1 MYFRFHKEISAAL
14 IILFLL
20 VIFFYFIYKPLFLI
34 FLILLIFTFYFFR
47 DPERVVPLG
56 DDILVSPADGL
67 ITNISEYKEG
77 KKSYTKV
84 SIFLSVFNV
93 HIQRL
98 PVSGQITK
106 IDYKRDINLREVDC
120 VKGFVMFINHFEC
133 KSTNYFDENFF
144 LYLEEVDLCKRLKKM
159 GKKIYIAE
167 NVMVKHLGG
176 KSHHPDQQE
185 KMEIQRN
192 WHYLWSLFYYSKKHK
207 GLIYAYKITLRK
219 FFSAFFKMIYYFFL
233 NKKKHVIYKYR
244 FLGLLNSYIG
254 KSSFFRVE

>member
-67 ITNISEYKEG
+67 ITNISEYKDG

-106 IDYKRDINLREVDC
+106 IDYIEGK
-120 VKGFVMFINHFEC
+120 FINATLDKASEDNERLRLTI
-133 KSTNYFDENFF
+133 KSGSNVIYITQIAGLIARRIICYLKTNEKVNQGDRYGIIKFGSR
-144 LYLEEVDLCKRLKKM
+144 VDIEFPNSYNLMVSIGQQCIGGETIIARDFKNIKNLQSREY
-159 GKKIYIAE
+159 KKI
-167 NVMVKHLGG
+167 
-176 KSHHPDQQE
+176 
-185 KMEIQRN
+185 
-192 WHYLWSLFYYSKKHK
+192 
-207 GLIYAYKITLRK
+207 
-219 FFSAFFKMIYYFFL
+219 
-233 NKKKHVIYKYR
+233 
-244 FLGLLNSYIG
+244 
-254 KSSFFRVE
+254 

>member
-67 ITNISEYKEG
+67 ITSISEYKEG

-98 PVSGQITK
+98 PISGQITK
-106 IDYKRDINLREVDC
+106 IDYIEGK
-120 VKGFVMFINHFEC
+120 FINATLDKASEDNERLRLTL
-133 KSTNYFDENFF
+133 KSGSNVIYITQIAGLIARRIICYLKTNERVNQGDRYGIIKFGSR
-144 LYLEEVDLCKRLKKM
+144 VDIEFPNSYNLMVSIGQQCIGGETIIARDFKNNKNIQSREY
-159 GKKIYIAE
+159 KKI
-167 NVMVKHLGG
+167 
-176 KSHHPDQQE
+176 
-185 KMEIQRN
+185 
-192 WHYLWSLFYYSKKHK
+192 
-207 GLIYAYKITLRK
+207 
-219 FFSAFFKMIYYFFL
+219 
-233 NKKKHVIYKYR
+233 
-244 FLGLLNSYIG
+244 
-254 KSSFFRVE
+254 

>member
-56 DDILVSPADGL
+56 DAILVSPADGL

-98 PVSGQITK
+98 PLSGQITK
-106 IDYKRDINLREVDC
+106 IDYIEGK
-120 VKGFVMFINHFEC
+120 FINATLDKASEENERLRLTL
-133 KSTNYFDENFF
+133 KSGSNVIYITQIAGLIARRIICYLKTNERVNQGERYGIIKFGSR
-144 LYLEEVDLCKRLKKM
+144 VDIEFPNSYNLMVSIGQQCIGGETIIARDFKNNKNIQSREY
-159 GKKIYIAE
+159 KKI
-167 NVMVKHLGG
+167 
-176 KSHHPDQQE
+176 
-185 KMEIQRN
+185 
-192 WHYLWSLFYYSKKHK
+192 
-207 GLIYAYKITLRK
+207 
-219 FFSAFFKMIYYFFL
+219 
-233 NKKKHVIYKYR
+233 
-244 FLGLLNSYIG
+244 
-254 KSSFFRVE
+254 

>member
-106 IDYKRDINLREVDC
+106 IDYIEGK
-120 VKGFVMFINHFEC
+120 FINATLDKASEDNERLRLTL
-133 KSTNYFDENFF
+133 KSGSNVIYITQIAG
-144 LYLEEVDLCKRLKKM
+144 LIARRIICYLKINERVNQGDRYGIIKFGSRVDIEFPNSYNLMVSIGQQCIGGETIIARDFKNNKNIQSREY
-159 GKKIYIAE
+159 KKI
-167 NVMVKHLGG
+167 
-176 KSHHPDQQE
+176 
-185 KMEIQRN
+185 
-192 WHYLWSLFYYSKKHK
+192 
-207 GLIYAYKITLRK
+207 
-219 FFSAFFKMIYYFFL
+219 
-233 NKKKHVIYKYR
+233 
-244 FLGLLNSYIG
+244 
-254 KSSFFRVE
+254 

>member
-34 FLILLIFTFYFFR
+34 FLTLLIFTFYFFR

-56 DDILVSPADGL
+56 DDILLSPADGL

-106 IDYKRDINLREVDC
+106 IDYIEGK
-120 VKGFVMFINHFEC
+120 FINATLDKASEDNERLRLTL
-133 KSTNYFDENFF
+133 KSGSNVIYITQIAGLIARRIICYIKTNERVNQGERYGIIKFGSR
-144 LYLEEVDLCKRLKKM
+144 VDIEFPNSYNLMVSIGQQCIGGETIIARDFKNNKNIQSREY
-159 GKKIYIAE
+159 KKI
-167 NVMVKHLGG
+167 
-176 KSHHPDQQE
+176 
-185 KMEIQRN
+185 
-192 WHYLWSLFYYSKKHK
+192 
-207 GLIYAYKITLRK
+207 
-219 FFSAFFKMIYYFFL
+219 
-233 NKKKHVIYKYR
+233 
-244 FLGLLNSYIG
+244 
-254 KSSFFRVE
+254 

>member
-1 MYFRFHKEISAAL
+1 MYFKFHKEISAAL

-67 ITNISEYKEG
+67 ITNISDYKEG

-98 PVSGQITK
+98 PLSGQITK
-106 IDYKRDINLREVDC
+106 IDYIEGK
-120 VKGFVMFINHFEC
+120 FINATLDKASEENERLRLTL
-133 KSTNYFDENFF
+133 KSGSNVIYITQIAGLIARRIICYLKTNERVNQGERYGIIKFGSR
-144 LYLEEVDLCKRLKKM
+144 VDIEFPNSYNLMVSIGQQCIGGETIIARDFKNNKNIQSREY
-159 GKKIYIAE
+159 KKI
-167 NVMVKHLGG
+167 
-176 KSHHPDQQE
+176 
-185 KMEIQRN
+185 
-192 WHYLWSLFYYSKKHK
+192 
-207 GLIYAYKITLRK
+207 
-219 FFSAFFKMIYYFFL
+219 
-233 NKKKHVIYKYR
+233 
-244 FLGLLNSYIG
+244 
-254 KSSFFRVE
+254 

>member
-1 MYFRFHKEISAAL
+1 MYFKFHKEISAAL

-56 DDILVSPADGL
+56 DDILLSPADGL

-98 PVSGQITK
+98 PISGQITK
-106 IDYKRDINLREVDC
+106 IDYIEGK
-120 VKGFVMFINHFEC
+120 FINANLDKASEDNERLRLTL
-133 KSTNYFDENFF
+133 KSGSNIIYITQIAGLIARRIICYLKTNERVNQGDRYGIIKFGSR
-144 LYLEEVDLCKRLKKM
+144 VDIEFPNSYNLMVSTGQQCIGGETIIARDFKSNKNIQSREY
-159 GKKIYIAE
+159 KKI
-167 NVMVKHLGG
+167 
-176 KSHHPDQQE
+176 
-185 KMEIQRN
+185 
-192 WHYLWSLFYYSKKHK
+192 
-207 GLIYAYKITLRK
+207 
-219 FFSAFFKMIYYFFL
+219 
-233 NKKKHVIYKYR
+233 
-244 FLGLLNSYIG
+244 
-254 KSSFFRVE
+254 

>member
-56 DDILVSPADGL
+56 DDILLSPADGL

-106 IDYKRDINLREVDC
+106 IDYIEGK
-120 VKGFVMFINHFEC
+120 FINATLDKASEDNERLRLTL
-133 KSTNYFDENFF
+133 KSGSNVIYITQIAGLIARRIICYLKTNEKVNQGDRYGIIKFGSR
-144 LYLEEVDLCKRLKKM
+144 VDIEFPNSYNLMVSIGQQCIGGETIIAKDFKNNKNLQSREY
-159 GKKIYIAE
+159 KKI
-167 NVMVKHLGG
+167 
-176 KSHHPDQQE
+176 
-185 KMEIQRN
+185 
-192 WHYLWSLFYYSKKHK
+192 
-207 GLIYAYKITLRK
+207 
-219 FFSAFFKMIYYFFL
+219 
-233 NKKKHVIYKYR
+233 
-244 FLGLLNSYIG
+244 
-254 KSSFFRVE
+254 

>member
-93 HIQRL
+93 HLQRL
-98 PVSGQITK
+98 PLSGQITK
-106 IDYKRDINLREVDC
+106 IDYIEGK
-120 VKGFVMFINHFEC
+120 FINATLDKASEENERLRLTL
-133 KSTNYFDENFF
+133 KSGSNVIYITQIAGLIARRIICYLKTNERVNQGERYGIIKFGSR
-144 LYLEEVDLCKRLKKM
+144 VDIEFPNSYNLMVSIGQQCIGGETIIARDFKNNKNIQSREY
-159 GKKIYIAE
+159 KKI
-167 NVMVKHLGG
+167 
-176 KSHHPDQQE
+176 
-185 KMEIQRN
+185 
-192 WHYLWSLFYYSKKHK
+192 
-207 GLIYAYKITLRK
+207 
-219 FFSAFFKMIYYFFL
+219 
-233 NKKKHVIYKYR
+233 
-244 FLGLLNSYIG
+244 
-254 KSSFFRVE
+254 

>member
-106 IDYKRDINLREVDC
+106 IDYIEGK
-120 VKGFVMFINHFEC
+120 FINATLDKASEDNERLRLTL
-133 KSTNYFDENFF
+133 KSGSNVIYITQIAGLIARRIICYLKTNERVNQGDRYGIIKFGSR
-144 LYLEEVDLCKRLKKM
+144 VDIEFPNSYNLMVSIGQQCIGGETIIARDFKNNKNIQSREY
-159 GKKIYIAE
+159 KKI
-167 NVMVKHLGG
+167 
-176 KSHHPDQQE
+176 
-185 KMEIQRN
+185 
-192 WHYLWSLFYYSKKHK
+192 
-207 GLIYAYKITLRK
+207 
-219 FFSAFFKMIYYFFL
+219 
-233 NKKKHVIYKYR
+233 
-244 FLGLLNSYIG
+244 
-254 KSSFFRVE
+254 

>member
-20 VIFFYFIYKPLFLI
+20 VIFFYFLYKPLFLI

-98 PVSGQITK
+98 PLSGQITK
-106 IDYKRDINLREVDC
+106 IDYIEGK
-120 VKGFVMFINHFEC
+120 FINATLDKASEENERLRLTL
-133 KSTNYFDENFF
+133 KSGSNVIYITQIAGLIARRIICYLKTNERVNQGERYGIIKFGSR
-144 LYLEEVDLCKRLKKM
+144 VDIEFPNSYNLMVSIGQQCIGGETIIARDFKNNKNIQSREY
-159 GKKIYIAE
+159 KKI
-167 NVMVKHLGG
+167 
-176 KSHHPDQQE
+176 
-185 KMEIQRN
+185 
-192 WHYLWSLFYYSKKHK
+192 
-207 GLIYAYKITLRK
+207 
-219 FFSAFFKMIYYFFL
+219 
-233 NKKKHVIYKYR
+233 
-244 FLGLLNSYIG
+244 
-254 KSSFFRVE
+254 

>member
-98 PVSGQITK
+98 PLSGQITK
-106 IDYKRDINLREVDC
+106 IDYIEGK
-120 VKGFVMFINHFEC
+120 FINATLDKASEENERLRLTL
-133 KSTNYFDENFF
+133 KSGSNVIYITQIAG
-144 LYLEEVDLCKRLKKM
+144 LIARRIICYLKINERVNQGDRYGIIKFGSRVDIEFPNSYNLMVSIGQQCIGGETIIARDFKNNKNIQSREY
-159 GKKIYIAE
+159 KKI
-167 NVMVKHLGG
+167 
-176 KSHHPDQQE
+176 
-185 KMEIQRN
+185 
-192 WHYLWSLFYYSKKHK
+192 
-207 GLIYAYKITLRK
+207 
-219 FFSAFFKMIYYFFL
+219 
-233 NKKKHVIYKYR
+233 
-244 FLGLLNSYIG
+244 
-254 KSSFFRVE
+254 

>member
-67 ITNISEYKEG
+67 ITSISEHKEG

-98 PVSGQITK
+98 PLSGQITK
-106 IDYKRDINLREVDC
+106 IDYIEGK
-120 VKGFVMFINHFEC
+120 FINATLDKASEENERLRLTL
-133 KSTNYFDENFF
+133 KSGSNVIYITQIAGLIARRIICYLKTNERVNQGERYGIIKFGSR
-144 LYLEEVDLCKRLKKM
+144 VDIEFPNSYNLMVSIGQQCIGGETIIARDFKNNKNIQSREY
-159 GKKIYIAE
+159 KKI
-167 NVMVKHLGG
+167 
-176 KSHHPDQQE
+176 
-185 KMEIQRN
+185 
-192 WHYLWSLFYYSKKHK
+192 
-207 GLIYAYKITLRK
+207 
-219 FFSAFFKMIYYFFL
+219 
-233 NKKKHVIYKYR
+233 
-244 FLGLLNSYIG
+244 
-254 KSSFFRVE
+254 

>member
-56 DDILVSPADGL
+56 DDILLSPADGL

-98 PVSGQITK
+98 PLSGQITK
-106 IDYKRDINLREVDC
+106 IDYIEGK
-120 VKGFVMFINHFEC
+120 FINATLDKASEENERLRLTL
-133 KSTNYFDENFF
+133 KSGSNVIYITQIAGLIARRIICYLKTNERVNQGERYGIIKFGSR
-144 LYLEEVDLCKRLKKM
+144 VDIEFPNSYNLMVSIGQQCIGGETIIARDFKNNKNIQSREY
-159 GKKIYIAE
+159 KKI
-167 NVMVKHLGG
+167 
-176 KSHHPDQQE
+176 
-185 KMEIQRN
+185 
-192 WHYLWSLFYYSKKHK
+192 
-207 GLIYAYKITLRK
+207 
-219 FFSAFFKMIYYFFL
+219 
-233 NKKKHVIYKYR
+233 
-244 FLGLLNSYIG
+244 
-254 KSSFFRVE
+254 